1 MIVNPAKRTSSVQ
14 EYYFSRKL
22 KEIAGM
28 DSVINLGIGSPD
40 GMPPAE
46 AIEALSE
53 CAREKGS
60 HGYQSYTGTPELRRA
75 FADFYRRYYSVRL
88 DPDTQIQ
95 PLMGSK
101 EGVLLIN
108 MAFVD
113 EGDKVL
119 VPDPGY
125 PTYTSASAL
134 VGAQIIKYDLL
145 EDRRWMPDFEA
156 LEKMDLSGVK
166 VMWMNYPNMPTGANA
181 SRELYERA
189 VSFALKHKILL
200 VNDNPYSFILNDNPL
215 SIFCV
220 PEAKECCL

>member
-1 MIVNPAKRTSSVQ
+1 M
-14 EYYFSRKL
+14 
-22 KEIAGM
+22 
-28 DSVINLGIGSPD
+28 
-40 GMPPAE
+40 
-46 AIEALSE
+46 
-53 CAREKGS
+53 
-60 HGYQSYTGTPELRRA
+60 RRA

-145 EDRRWMPDFEA
+145 EDRR
-156 LEKMDLSGVK
+156 
-166 VMWMNYPNMPTGANA
+166 
-181 SRELYERA
+181 
-189 VSFALKHKILL
+189 
-200 VNDNPYSFILNDNPL
+200 
-215 SIFCV
+215 
-220 PEAKECCL
+220 